1 MATAT
6 TTRNQGKSAFIKELL
21 FDNPQANVTAVNEAW
36 KAAGMDGKISVSLV
50 NKQRSE
56 LGLTGNLRK
65 GRKPASGKNAANT
78 ATTKKAM
85 PTTKIAKKAQNDL
98 SRAVRVPVT
107 KTRGANSSEVF
118 ADVERDI
125 DRLIFKLMEVGGLT
139 DIEDAL
145 RAVRR
150 QLVLR
155 THTA

>member
-21 FDNPQANVTAVNEAW
+21 FDNPKANVTAVNEAW
-36 KAAGMDGKISVSLV
+36 KAAGMEGKISDSLV

-65 GRKPASGKNAANT
+65 GRRPASGKNAANT
-78 ATTKKAM
+78 AKTKKVAT
-85 PTTKIAKKAQNDL
+85 TTKIARKAHNEARRGV
-98 SRAVRVPVT
+98 RAPVT
-107 KTRGANSSEVF
+107 KSRGADLDLVI

-125 DRLIFKLMEVGGLT
+125 DGLIFKLMEVGGLL

-145 RAVRR
+145 RVVRR

-155 THTA
+155 SHTA